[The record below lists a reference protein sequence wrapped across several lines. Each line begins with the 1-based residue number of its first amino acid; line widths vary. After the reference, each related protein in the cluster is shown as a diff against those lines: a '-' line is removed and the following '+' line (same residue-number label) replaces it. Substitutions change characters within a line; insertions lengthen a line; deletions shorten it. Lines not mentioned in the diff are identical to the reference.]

1 MLAVPAAGCMAA
13 MESTA
18 TQEQQQGRF
27 ARSSAQPPPA
37 PEAAL
42 SSTAAP
48 APAPPADLA
57 AVRAIQR
64 RWPRTVPAKRVFP
77 RG

>member
-1 MLAVPAAGCMAA
+1 MPALPAAGCMAA
-13 MESTA
+13 MEQTA

-27 ARSSAQPPPA
+27 ARSSAQPHPA

-42 SSTAAP
+42 SSVA